1 MGCFEGKNVLVTGST
16 RGIGKAIAKM
26 FLEEGAFVILNY
38 RKKDDVAAE
47 TYKEFKRISDK
58 VLLAKAD
65 VSRSEDVDNMFRV
78 IESEL
83 GGVDILVNNAG
94 LGLAYPFTQ
103 FPEDLW
109 DKLIAI
115 NLRSA
120 FLCSKRASRYMINR
134 GWGRIINISSVAGIL
149 GISMLSAYSVAK
161 AGLIGLTRVLA
172 IELSQ
177 YNITVNAVAAGL
189 VNTKLG
195 LSIFNL
201 LSQATGKEI
210 EELSRE
216 WAKRHTLIG
225 RILEPEEIARVV
237 LFLADE
243 ASSGITGQ
251 VFIVDGGQTIVEGK
265 FGLDDFI

>member
-1 MGCFEGKNVLVTGST
+1 MGRFDDKVVLVTGST

-26 FLEEGAFVILNY
+26 FLEEGASVVLNY
-38 RKKDDVAAE
+38 RKKADIAAE
-47 TYKEFKRISDK
+47 TYKEFKAISDK
-58 VLLAKAD
+58 VLLVKAD
-65 VSRSEDVDNMFRV
+65 VSKKEDVDNMFREV
-78 IESEL
+78 ESEFS
-83 GGVDILVNNAG
+83 GVDILVNNAG

-109 DKLIAI
+109 DKLMDI
-115 NLRSA
+115 NLKSA

-134 GWGRIINISSVAGIL
+134 NWGRIINISSVAGLL

-201 LSQATGKEI
+201 LSQATGKDVEEI
-210 EELSRE
+210 SSE

-243 ASSGITGQ
+243 DSSGITGQ
-251 VFIVDGGQTIVEGK
+251 VFIVDGGQTIVEGR
-265 FGLDDFI
+265 FGVDEMF

>member
-1 MGCFEGKNVLVTGST
+1 MGCFDNKSVLVTGST

-26 FLEEGAFVILNY
+26 FAEEGASIILNY
-38 RKKDDVAAE
+38 RKKADVAIQ
-47 TYKEFKRISDK
+47 TYKEFSEITKDI
-58 VLLAKAD
+58 LLVKAD
-65 VSRSEDVDNMFRV
+65 VSQNEDVENMFKE
-78 IESEL
+78 IEDRF

-109 DKLIAI
+109 DKLIDI
-115 NLRSA
+115 NLKSA
-120 FLCSKRASRYMINR
+120 FICSKRASRYMIKKN
-134 GWGRIINISSVAGIL
+134 WGRIINISSVAGLL
-149 GISMLSAYSVAK
+149 GVNMLSAYSVAK
-161 AGLIGLTRVLA
+161 AGLIGLTRVMA

-201 LSQATGKEI
+201 LSQATGKDVN
-210 EELSRE
+210 ELSNA
-216 WAKRHTLIG
+216 WSKRHTLIG

-243 ASSGITGQ
+243 ESSGITGQ
-251 VFIVDGGQTIVEGK
+251 VFVVDGGQTIAEGR
-265 FGLDDFI
+265 FGLEDLI